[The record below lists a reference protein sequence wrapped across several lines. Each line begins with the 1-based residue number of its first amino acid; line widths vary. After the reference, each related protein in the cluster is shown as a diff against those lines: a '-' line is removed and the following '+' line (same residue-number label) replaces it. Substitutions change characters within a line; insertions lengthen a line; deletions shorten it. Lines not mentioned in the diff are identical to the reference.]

1 MIAPPH
7 MVKGF
12 SFLLVC
18 SGTKE
23 KRFLEENGLN
33 VKFAFVGLREF
44 WILQCLLMR
53 FKGWRR
59 VDGFIL

>member
-33 VKFAFVGLREF
+33 VKICFCWLERVLDSSVSTDEVQGLAE
-44 WILQCLLMR
+44 
-53 FKGWRR
+53 G
-59 VDGFIL
+59 DGFIL

>member
-12 SFLLVC
+12 WFLLVC

-23 KRFLEENGLN
+23 KIFLEENGLN

-44 WILQCLLMR
+44 WILQCLVIDEVL
-53 FKGWRR
+53 R
-59 VDGFIL
+59 VGGS